1 MHDDDRAALEA
12 LMAADLRALTAAS
25 DAVGQT
31 FAARHAVT
39 ANDFRALLHVTVAE
53 GSGRPLTAGELRQ
66 RMGVSAA
73 AITYLVE
80 RMVDSGHL
88 LRDVDPADR
97 RRVKLRMSDHGM
109 EVARGFFTPLAE
121 HAHTSMAD
129 LSDED
134 LRAAH
139 RVFTALGA
147 AMQTFLAELGPR

>member
-1 MHDDDRAALEA
+1 
-12 LMAADLRALTAAS
+12 MAADMRALTAAS
-25 DAVGQT
+25 DAVGQA
-31 FAARHAVT
+31 FAALHAVT

-53 GSGRPLTAGELRQ
+53 GSGQPLTAGELRT

-97 RRVKLRMSDHGM
+97 RRVRLRMSEQGM
-109 EVARGFFTPLAE
+109 AVARGFFTPLAE
-121 HAHTSMAD
+121 HAHDSMAD
-129 LSDED
+129 LSDDD
-134 LRAAH
+134 LIAAH

-147 AMQTFLAELGPR
+147 AMQTFLEELGPR